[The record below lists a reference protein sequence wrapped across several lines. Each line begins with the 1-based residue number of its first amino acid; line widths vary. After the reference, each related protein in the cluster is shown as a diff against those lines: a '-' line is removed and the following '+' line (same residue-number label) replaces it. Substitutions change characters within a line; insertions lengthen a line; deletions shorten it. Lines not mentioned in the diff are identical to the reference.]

1 MPIVPRRRPRSATTI
16 DSKRAASLLY
26 PIAAF
31 LRAGGLSKRQSLN
44 SLGAAFENSLNA
56 KSPRQMEHIGHPTG
70 YADIITLWSRDKEFL
85 GRSGRPRA
93 LSLKGRFAF
102 AKLVQKANCGIDPR
116 TALSVL
122 VGYGNVRRNRLG
134 QYELVRPFFF
144 ASSHT
149 KMAFEPLAFF
159 LSDASST
166 LSKILRRRKNS
177 RTPELFWR
185 KVEST
190 LISDADAGKFNTF
203 ATERSLL
210 FLEEL
215 DDWLEA
221 HAREGKRA
229 KGKTRRVGLGLF
241 SIYSDPETGVP
252 RR

>member
-1 MPIVPRRRPRSATTI
+1 MPRHLPRSTATI
-16 DSKRAASLLY
+16 DRKRAASLLY

-44 SLGAAFENSLNA
+44 SFGAAFENSLNA
-56 KSPRQMEHIGHPTG
+56 KTPRQMEHIGHPTK
-70 YADIITLWSRDKEFL
+70 YADIIMLWTRDKEFL
-85 GRSGRPRA
+85 DRTGRPRA
-93 LSLKGRFAF
+93 LSLTGRSAF
-102 AKLVQKANCGIDPR
+102 AKLVQKANCGIDAR

-166 LSKILRRRKNS
+166 LSKILRRRQGS
-177 RTPELFWR
+177 RRPELFWR

-190 LISDADAGKFNTF
+190 LISDADAEKFNTF
-203 ATERSLL
+203 ARERSLL

-221 HAREGKRA
+221 HTRESKKA
-229 KGKTRRVGLGLF
+229 NGKTRRVGLGLF
-241 SIYSDPETGVP
+241 SIYSDPETGTS